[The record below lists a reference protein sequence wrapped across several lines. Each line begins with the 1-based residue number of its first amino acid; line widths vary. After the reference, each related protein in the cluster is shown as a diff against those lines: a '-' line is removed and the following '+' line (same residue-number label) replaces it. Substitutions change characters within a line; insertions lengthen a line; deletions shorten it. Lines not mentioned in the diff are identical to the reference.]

1 MSLFEKKREISR
13 SEFRESLRKS
23 SSSIPGG
30 GTYSKKERVKIEKE
44 LLPEK
49 KYGGR
54 ISPKDLGKCV
64 KNLGHQRYLAGTDKE
79 KIKIA
84 RQIRFLKKIGGI

>member
-30 GTYSKKERVKIEKE
+30 GSFSEEERVKIEKE

-49 KYGGR
+49 KYGER
-54 ISPKDLGKCV
+54 ISPEELGKCV
-64 KNLGHQRYLAGTDKE
+64 KNLGHQEYLARTDKE

-84 RQIRFLKKIGGI
+84 RQIRFLKKIGEI